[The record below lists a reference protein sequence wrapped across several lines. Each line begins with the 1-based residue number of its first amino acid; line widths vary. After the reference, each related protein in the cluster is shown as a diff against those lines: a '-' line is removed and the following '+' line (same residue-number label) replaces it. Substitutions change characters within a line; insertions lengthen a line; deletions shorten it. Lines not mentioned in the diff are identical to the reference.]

1 MFFSKYAKIKK
12 GSLGSVT
19 QEKKN
24 GFLSRWSRRKILDQE
39 KESRIAGAS
48 GKVASIVEHRG
59 VIENDP
65 NDRLE
70 HIVKDNSGTPENAF
84 EGLSDTEILEKLK
97 LPDPEKMK
105 AGDDFKVFL
114 TKTVPEHI
122 KKRALRKL
130 WVSNPVLA
138 NLDGMNEYDDD
149 FTLATSALE
158 EFATNYVVGKG
169 FRGQFKPEETED
181 EGDLIAGDMKSSSVR
196 LPEKGDVDSSNE
208 SLEEAWKEDQ
218 VAENKVDKSKDE
230 KVYGVKEQ
238 REGFDDKDLVKA
250 DAASENKNS
259 DEEEVSQTSR
269 IKPKKM
275 VFKS

>member
-1 MFFSKYAKIKK
+1 M
-12 GSLGSVT
+12 VDE
-19 QEKKN
+19 EKKS

-39 KESRIAGAS
+39 KETKIAGAS
-48 GKVASIVEHRG
+48 GKLASTIEHRDVG
-59 VIENDP
+59 ED
-65 NDRLE
+65 DLEGSLE
-70 HIVKDNSGTPENAF
+70 HLVEDNSNTLENSF

-97 LPDPEKMK
+97 LPDPETMK

-208 SLEEAWKEDQ
+208 SLEEACKEDQ
-218 VAENKVDKSKDE
+218 VAENKMDKSKDE

-238 REGFDDKDLVKA
+238 REVFDDKDLVKA

>member
-1 MFFSKYAKIKK
+1 M
-12 GSLGSVT
+12 T

-238 REGFDDKDLVKA
+238 REGFDDKDFVKV

>member
-1 MFFSKYAKIKK
+1 MAE
-12 GSLGSVT
+12 
-19 QEKKN
+19 EKKS

-39 KESRIAGAS
+39 KESKMAGAS
-48 GKVASIVEHRG
+48 GKIASTVKHT
-59 VIENDP
+59 NDGEKDS
-65 NDRLE
+65 NGSLE
-70 HIVKDNSGTPENAF
+70 YLTEDNISIPENTF

-97 LPDPEKMK
+97 LPDPETMK

-169 FRGQFKPEETED
+169 FRGQFKPEKIED
-181 EGDLIAGDMKSSSVR
+181 EGNLIAGEMKSSSVR
-196 LPEKGDVDSSNE
+196 LPEKGELDSSNE
-208 SLEEAWKEDQ
+208 SLEEASKEDQ
-218 VAENKVDKSKDE
+218 GAEKKVDKPEGE
-230 KVYGVKEQ
+230 KAFGVKEQ
-238 REGFDDKDLVKA
+238 REGFDDTVYVKA
-250 DAASENKNS
+250 DADSENKNS
-259 DEEEVSQTSR
+259 DEDEVYQTLR